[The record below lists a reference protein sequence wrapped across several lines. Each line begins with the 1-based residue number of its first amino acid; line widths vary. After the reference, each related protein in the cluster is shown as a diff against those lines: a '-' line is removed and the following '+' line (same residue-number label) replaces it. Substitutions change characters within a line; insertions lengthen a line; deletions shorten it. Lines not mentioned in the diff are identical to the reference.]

1 MKKII
6 IILFFWKILTLGSYS
21 EIVYIDMNL
30 ILKSSEV
37 GKTLTKKI
45 NQLNNNH
52 VVKFKEIESKL
63 IAKEKTLLA
72 QKNILDS
79 TEFEKKLASLS
90 EEIKKFRN
98 DKKLSESNINKIKI
112 ENTKEILKLLNPII
126 TNYVEANAIS
136 LVMPKKNIIVGKKNL
151 DITDQIINLLNI
163 NAKNLKF

>member
-6 IILFFWKILTLGSYS
+6 FILFFWKILTLTSYAQ
-21 EIVYIDMNL
+21 IVYIDMNL
-30 ILKSSEV
+30 ILKNSEV
-37 GKTLTKKI
+37 GKTLTEKI

-52 VVKFKEIESKL
+52 NVKFREIEKKL

-72 QKNILDS
+72 QKNILDNS
-79 TEFEKKLASLS
+79 EFEKKLTSLS

-98 DKKLSESNINKIKI
+98 DKKMSEANINKIKI

-126 TNYVEANAIS
+126 TNYVEVNAIS

-151 DITDQIINLLNI
+151 DITDQIINLLNK